1 MRLGLIIYGS
11 LDTLSGG
18 YLYDRKL
25 VEYLRSQGDC
35 VEVVSLPWQSYPIHL
50 LHNFSG
56 RLRARLLNLQVDI
69 LLQDELNH
77 PSLCLLNGWLRSK
90 VGYPIVSI
98 VHHLR
103 ESEGRTIL
111 HRSLYRWIE
120 QRYLRSVDGFIF
132 NSQTTQRVVR
142 EVCACRQPGLVAT
155 PGGDLVVN
163 PYQKYAH
170 SQDDEK
176 VRILFVGNLIPRKNL
191 HTLLAALS
199 KLPTT
204 NWHLQVVGRSDVDPG
219 YAERMR
225 SLALELG
232 IGQRVTFNGRL
243 VGEALTEAFVKSQ
256 VLAVPSYY
264 EGFGI
269 VYLEAMGHGVVPLA
283 GKHGGA
289 GEIIQ
294 PGVSGFLVG
303 PRASGEIA
311 ARLSELLQNRSRLD
325 EMSRAAVERYRSFP
339 SWQESM
345 HTIRQFLLNF
355 NSGRETKST
364 HAEI

>member
-25 VEYLRSQGDC
+25 VEYLRSQGDS
-35 VEVVSLPWQSYPIHL
+35 VEIVSLPWQSYGAHL
-50 LHNFSG
+50 LDNFSG
-56 RLRARLLNLQVDI
+56 RLRERLRNLRVDI

-77 PSLCLLNGWLRSK
+77 PSLFLLNGWLRSK

-103 ESEGRTIL
+103 VSEGRTIL
-111 HRSLYRWIE
+111 HRSLYRWLE
-120 QRYLRSVDGFIF
+120 QAYLRSVDGFIF

-142 EVCACRQPGLVAT
+142 EVCACRQPGVVAT
-155 PGGDLVVN
+155 PGGDLKGIPLQVN
-163 PYQKYAH
+163 AH
-170 SQDDEK
+170 SHNNK
-176 VRILFVGNLIPRKNL
+176 RLNILFVGNLIPRKNF

-199 KLPTT
+199 KVPTT
-204 NWHLQVVGRSDVDPG
+204 NWHLLVVGRSDVDPG
-219 YAERMR
+219 YAKRMR
-225 SLALELG
+225 SLARELG
-232 IGQRVTFNGRL
+232 IAQRVTFSGRL
-243 VGEALTEAFVKSQ
+243 VGEALTEVYEKSH
-256 VLAVPSYY
+256 VLAVPSFY

-269 VYLEAMGHGVVPLA
+269 VFLEAMGHGVVPLA

-294 PGVSGFLVG
+294 PGVSGFLVD
-303 PRASGEIA
+303 PRDAGELTA
-311 ARLSELLQNRSRLD
+311 VLTNLLQDQSRLD
-325 EMSRAAVERYRSFP
+325 EMSRAAVERFRSFP

-355 NSGRETKST
+355 NSGRENLST